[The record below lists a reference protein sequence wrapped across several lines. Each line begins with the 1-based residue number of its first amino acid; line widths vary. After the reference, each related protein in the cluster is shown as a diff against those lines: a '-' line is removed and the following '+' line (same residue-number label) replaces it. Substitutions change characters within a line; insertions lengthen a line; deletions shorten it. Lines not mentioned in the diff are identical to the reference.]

1 MHVDNIDSIIGRA
14 GFKLGKNFGDNKK
27 NTFYLKADIL
37 REFLGEQFVSVKDV
51 TSDNEYV
58 GFGFNIE
65 TKKDSYAF
73 LDIERRFGN
82 GNKNSYQ
89 INAGFYWAL

>member
-51 TSDNEYV
+51 TSDNE
-58 GFGFNIE
+58 
-65 TKKDSYAF
+65 
-73 LDIERRFGN
+73 
-82 GNKNSYQ
+82 
-89 INAGFYWAL
+89 